1 MEATPERRAERN
13 YEIGHSQGSFCMP
26 RCKNTSDV
34 FVAPVFTGCNETSNW
49 KLLSAATSYA
59 RSPIVCTV
67 HTQSFQSRFCCSVL
81 PIPCPESR
89 CCSLPFEFILEKTM
103 SGIRERNDWL
113 KRVTCVPICT
123 HSVHPTTP
131 DRFVAIESS
140 EERAKDPRSPSYDT
154 SSRLV

>member
-67 HTQSFQSRFCCSVL
+67 HTQSFQSRFTLLGSSYTV
-81 PIPCPESR
+81 PRAAVARYRSNSSSR
-89 CCSLPFEFILEKTM
+89 RQCQGL
-103 SGIRERNDWL
+103 ERNGL
-113 KRVTCVPICT
+113 VETLTRTCVPICT
-123 HSVHPTTP
+123 RLVHPTTP
-131 DRFVAIESS
+131 DRFVAME
-140 EERAKDPRSPSYDT
+140 
-154 SSRLV
+154 

>member
-49 KLLSAATSYA
+49 KFLSAATSYA

-67 HTQSFQSRFCCSVL
+67 HTQSLQSRFCCSVL
-81 PIPCPESR
+81 PILFRVLLLLVTVRIHP
-89 CCSLPFEFILEKTM
+89 
-103 SGIRERNDWL
+103 REDNVRD
-113 KRVTCVPICT
+113 
-123 HSVHPTTP
+123 
-131 DRFVAIESS
+131 
-140 EERAKDPRSPSYDT
+140 
-154 SSRLV
+154 